1 MAEKKLAL
9 FGSTGALGSVIR
21 SDFVKQGWHVNCGT
35 FDLVNPEDFIMPLD
49 GDNLPANIATQSFDA
64 VVFAQGANMNGT
76 VLNTTKEQ
84 LLYLFEANVSFI
96 SDAVATMMK
105 HDLIKTGAKIV
116 IISSLW
122 EQQTREDKF
131 AYTVTKAAVGGLVRS
146 LAVDLGIAK
155 GILVNGVLPG
165 VVDTTMARDTLGP
178 EKIKSMEGQTPGNK
192 LVTPQDVASSVYMLC
207 SDLNTAISGQSIF
220 VDFGFAIARK
230 V

>member
-21 SDFVKQGWHVNCGT
+21 ADFVKQGWHVNCGT

-49 GDNLPANIATQSFDA
+49 GDNLPANIANQSFDA

-76 VLNTTKEQ
+76 V
-84 LLYLFEANVSFI
+84 SFI
-96 SDAVATMMK
+96 SDAVGTMMK
-105 HDLIKTGAKIV
+105 QDLIKAGAKIV